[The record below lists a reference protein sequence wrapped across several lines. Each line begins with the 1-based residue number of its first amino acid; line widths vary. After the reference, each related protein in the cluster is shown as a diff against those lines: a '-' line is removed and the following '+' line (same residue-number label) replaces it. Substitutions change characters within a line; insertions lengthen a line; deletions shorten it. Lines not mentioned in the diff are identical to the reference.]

1 MILFSGNLIPD
12 LFKNERKVKRK
23 KKEAKESFDI
33 VSGGLKEIGGKG
45 DRAEYFYGFGW
56 YSLHYQNATA
66 LSLTLLPRGLCF
78 VAF

>member
-45 DRAEYFYGFGW
+45 DRAEYFYGFG
-56 YSLHYQNATA
+56 
-66 LSLTLLPRGLCF
+66 
-78 VAF
+78 